1 MSSKTT
7 RARADIRTK
16 GADMAVSIRDVQA
29 FKDRGEKF
37 AMLTVYEST
46 MARILDEA
54 GIPLMLVGDT
64 LSEMMLGHPSTVPV
78 TVDEMLHHTKAVTRV
93 VENALVVGDL
103 PFGSYQI
110 SVEEGMRNGARFLKE
125 GHTRC
130 VKMEGATP
138 TVLELV
144 SRLTDAG
151 VPVMGHLGLTPQSE
165 HQLGGRRVQ
174 GRTDEMAAAILDK
187 ARQLEAAGAFAVVLE
202 AVPAG
207 LAERVTTSLA
217 IPTIGIGAGPHCDGQ
232 VLVFHDFLGI
242 TPWEVGKFV
251 KEFASLGEEIN
262 RAALQFKTEVAA
274 GTYPSTDQ
282 SYN

>member
-1 MSSKTT
+1 MPIT
-7 RARADIRTK
+7 
-16 GADMAVSIRDVQA
+16 IRDVQA

-46 MARILDEA
+46 FARLLDDA
-54 GIPLMLVGDT
+54 GIPMMLVGDT

-78 TVDEMLHHTKAVTRV
+78 TLDEMLHHTKAVTRV
-93 VENALVVGDL
+93 VNDALVVGDL
-103 PFGSYQI
+103 PFGSYLT
-110 SVEEGMRNGARFLKE
+110 VEDGIRSAARFLKE
-125 GHTRC
+125 AHARC
-130 VKMEGATP
+130 VKMEGATS
-138 TVLELV
+138 TVLDIV

-174 GRTDEMAAAILDK
+174 GRTEEQAASIMEGAAMLQD
-187 ARQLEAAGAFAVVLE
+187 AGAFALVLE
-202 AVPAG
+202 AVPAQ
-207 LAERVTTSLA
+207 LAEEVTRSLR

-242 TPWEVGKFV
+242 TPWKVGKFV
-251 KEFASLGEEIN
+251 KPFASLGEEIT
-262 RAALQFKTEVAA
+262 RAAHRFKKEVAD
-274 GTYPSTDQ
+274 GTYPTLDE